1 MSILGRFFRLC
12 GVGMPVVVMVSGL
25 ILAAT
30 MHLSVK
36 EASAQTGMSCTFR
49 VDGSRQYMFR
59 TGKTDGRVSLIN
71 GLGDGG
77 FYGYGQVNLLQ
88 GDIIMYGEKP
98 YIAVPSGADK
108 PEVKER
114 NDLKAVFLAYGSSR
128 IWQEIPIE
136 RELFGLDEVEE
147 FIEETAKS
155 LNMNMDEMF
164 VFRIE
169 GKIEHAKYGVIY
181 RDPTNTARHTPG
193 EHSSATSH
201 YEVEGEN
208 LFIVGAWAGEDNSG
222 QYTARTEK
230 MQMYMINEAKDKAG
244 HIENITIQPGA
255 ILYWPNC

>member
-12 GVGMPVVVMVSGL
+12 GVGMPVVVMTGGL
-25 ILAAT
+25 ILAASL
-30 MHLSVK
+30 HLSVR
-36 EASAQTGMSCTFR
+36 EVGAQSLMSCTFR

-59 TGKTDGRVSLIN
+59 SGKTDGKVSLKN
-71 GLGDGG
+71 GLSEGDV
-77 FYGYGQVNLLQ
+77 YGYGQVNLLQ
-88 GDIIMYGEKP
+88 GDIVFYNGKS
-98 YIAVPSGADK
+98 YIAVPGPDK
-108 PEVKER
+108 PVVEER
-114 NDLKAVFLAYGSSR
+114 DDLKAVFLAYGRSQ

-136 RELFGLDEVEE
+136 RELFGMDEVND

-155 LNMNMDEMF
+155 LNMDMEEMF

-169 GKIEHAKYGVIY
+169 GKVEYAKYGVIY

-193 EHSSATSH
+193 QHSSATSH

-222 QYTARTEK
+222 QYTARTET

-244 HIENITIQPGA
+244 HIENIHIQPGA
-255 ILYWPNC
+255 MLYWPNC

>member
-1 MSILGRFFRLC
+1 MSILGKIFRLC
-12 GVGMPVVVMVSGL
+12 GVGMPVVVMVGGM
-25 ILAAT
+25 ILAAS

-36 EASAQTGMSCTFR
+36 EAGAQSLMSCTFR
-49 VDGSRQYMFR
+49 VDGSRQNMFR
-59 TGKTDGRVSLIN
+59 TGKTDGKVSLRN
-71 GLGDGG
+71 GLGEGDV
-77 FYGYGQVNLLQ
+77 YGYGQVNLLQ
-88 GDIIMYGEKP
+88 GDIILYGGKS
-98 YIAVPSGADK
+98 YIAVPGADK
-108 PEVKER
+108 PSVEER
-114 NDLKAVFLAYGSSR
+114 DDLKAVFLAYGRSH

-136 RELFGLDEVEE
+136 RELFGLGEVED
-147 FIEETAKS
+147 FIAETARS
-155 LNMNMDEMF
+155 LNMPMDEMF

-181 RDPTNTARHTPG
+181 RAPTNTARHTPG

-201 YEVEGEN
+201 YNVEGEN

-222 QYTARTEK
+222 QYTARTET